1 MSLFK
6 ALKPCLAAVVTLIS
20 TNAAMAASC
29 PMTYVNFQAAIP
41 HIDLEPCPA
50 ELAGKDRFCRAS
62 ITGDQVH
69 VYAFDFDGDKCLLA
83 MKSYEEGTFKIEF
96 KAADKPAADPVAN
109 KPAK

>member
-1 MSLFK
+1 LFN
-6 ALKPCLAAVVTLIS
+6 ALKPSLAIVVTLIC
-20 TNAAMAASC
+20 TNAAAAASC
-29 PMTYVNFQAAIP
+29 PMAYVNFQAAIP
-41 HIDLEPCPA
+41 HVDVENCPA

-83 MKSYEEGTFKIEF
+83 MKSYEEGAFKIEF
-96 KAADKPAADPVAN
+96 KAPEKAADKPAAN